1 MAKLSSLQNFVLV
14 LWLSIERT
22 TDFHFDEILQLFDSN
37 AHLYVAGFVKQKVYN
52 SKTGMDALVVTPI
65 SQAQAKQRAGRAG
78 RTGPGKCYR
87 LYTERAYRDE
97 MLATP
102 VPEIQRTNLAATVL
116 QLKAMG
122 INDLIHFDFMDAPP
136 VEAMIH
142 ALEMLHT
149 LSALD
154 DEGLLTRLGR
164 RMAEFPL
171 EPNLSKMLIMSVHL
185 QCSDEILT
193 IVSMLSVQNVFYRPK
208 EKQALAD
215 QRKAKF
221 NQVSEADQAA
231 EATRK

>member
-1 MAKLSSLQNFVLV
+1 
-14 LWLSIERT
+14 
-22 TDFHFDEILQLFDSN
+22 
-37 AHLYVAGFVKQKVYN
+37 
-52 SKTGMDALVVTPI
+52 MDALVVTPI

-221 NQVSEADQAA
+221 NQV
-231 EATRK
+231 RKAGCLSRPFIAFSFSGNKTFW